1 MRRREFIFLIAG
13 ATAAWP
19 PAASAQQAGKVFRV
33 GFLNAGAP
41 IAEITGLG
49 DALRELGWI
58 EGKNIIWERRYAEDR
73 LDRLPELAA
82 ELVRLKVDLITAA
95 GTLAPLAAKRATATI
110 PIIMTAAGEPVGSGL
125 VSSLARPGANVT
137 GISLMVPELGGKR
150 LELLKD
156 LLPIC
161 HASPSCGMSP
171 IPIPLQFSGRPSARR
186 RPWGS
191 RFSRWRYEDLMTS
204 AARSKPRNG
213 SCQTL

>member
-1 MRRREFIFLIAG
+1 MKRRAFIFLIAG

-82 ELVRLKVDLITAA
+82 ELARLKVDLIMAS

-110 PIIMTAAGEPVGSGL
+110 PIVMTAAGDPVGSGL
-125 VSSLARPGANVT
+125 VSSLARPGGNVT
-137 GISLMVPELGGKR
+137 GISLMVPELGRKR

-156 LLPIC
+156 LLPVYR
-161 HASPSCGMSP
+161 ASPRCGMRT
-171 IPIPLQFSGRPSARR
+171 IPIPRRFSGRGSARP

-191 RFSRWRYEDLMTS
+191 RFSRWRLEGRMTS
-204 AARSKPRNG
+204 AAPSKLRSGNCR
-213 SCQTL
+213 TL